1 MHALPHSK
9 PSVFLM
15 CCVRVSGSLLQSD
28 GTVVLT
34 HALTS
39 RGRRAECVHLCVCV
53 RVSLGRGHKGT
64 LDIHSY
70 TYAQAHTQ
78 TLALLKLFLAPGKW
92 KVPHNV
98 GSLTLVTE
106 EHFEDRFQIPPLF
119 LPCNSYFCSFFSLD
133 FHNPSMTPA
142 VFFSSPSFFMPFF
155 FCSHNIVQETHL
167 KRSVFTK
174 KDSGHNFIEQRS

>member
-70 TYAQAHTQ
+70 TYAQAHTNARSAQ
-78 TLALLKLFLAPGKW
+78 AVSSTREMEGTTQRWIFDLGDRRAFWGQISNSSSISAMQLLFLLLFLAW
-92 KVPHNV
+92 LSQ
-98 GSLTLVTE
+98 SLHDPNCV
-106 EHFEDRFQIPPLF
+106 LF
-119 LPCNSYFCSFFSLD
+119 LSLI
-133 FHNPSMTPA
+133 FHA
-142 VFFSSPSFFMPFF
+142 FF
-155 FCSHNIVQETHL
+155 FFFL
-167 KRSVFTK
+167 LP
-174 KDSGHNFIEQRS
+174 